1 MKKVILVCAAGM
13 SSSLMAKKATEY
25 LQKEGHEVQID
36 ATTVAAGDKFLNPDI
51 YDLVLVSPQM
61 RMKYDELAGKAEKA
75 GLKVAQIPF
84 TAYAPIPKGI
94 KELAELT
101 LANL

>member
-1 MKKVILVCAAGM
+1 MKKVILVCNAGM

-25 LQKEGHEVQID
+25 LKKEGHDIQID
-36 ATTVAAGDKFLNPDI
+36 ATTVAAGDKFFGSKEYEL
-51 YDLVLVSPQM
+51 LLVSPQM
-61 RMKYDELAGKAEKA
+61 RMKYDELAAKAEKS
-75 GLKVAQIPF
+75 GMKVAQIPF
-84 TAYAPIPKGI
+84 TSYAPIPKGI